1 MLLSSCQSHSNNPDQ
16 TDEKHET
23 GQTDTEAPRSVYYF
37 KSSRFYDENYVL
49 TKTNLRTG
57 ITTPVC
63 DDPLCEHGYDCRF
76 SNAFSPCLVGTTVYF
91 YRDAGQYRSWSEVG
105 GDNTHI
111 AVLQRNA
118 GSGSQSALLNFMG
131 DTPVKTDYLTFMGR
145 SIGFSFRFYVEGM
158 VGKDSPEGGVKLL
171 ALDGVYPSTENI
183 KNGSYPIINELYAV
197 TRKGEENP
205 NVQAFV
211 DWMLTEEGQA
221 IVEGSGY
228 VGIK

>member
-1 MLLSSCQSHSNNPDQ
+1 
-16 TDEKHET
+16 
-23 GQTDTEAPRSVYYF
+23 
-37 KSSRFYDENYVL
+37 
-49 TKTNLRTG
+49 
-57 ITTPVC
+57 
-63 DDPLCEHGYDCRF
+63 
-76 SNAFSPCLVGTTVYF
+76 
-91 YRDAGQYRSWSEVG
+91 
-105 GDNTHI
+105 
-111 AVLQRNA
+111 
-118 GSGSQSALLNFMG
+118 LNFMG

-197 TRKGEENP
+197 TRKREKNP

-211 DWMLTEEGQA
+211 DWMLTEEGQR

-228 VGIK
+228 VGVRS